1 MSVSQTTPNRW
12 FAQHSVVFQRKN
24 PYSLSMNPIM
34 TPRLRVVPATVDLVR
49 LEIEDLNEFF
59 GHLGVVPI
67 PDWPSEN
74 LTGLLS
80 LFLEQLGNDP
90 SLVGWLAWYWILTD
104 PSRDQLVGGGGFKG
118 APFNGVV
125 EVGYETRVSC
135 RRRGY
140 ATEAVGLQVAWALKH
155 PDVKLVIAETRTDNK
170 GSIGLLG
177 KLEFVQVG
185 PGSEVGL
192 LRFERTFLDEA

>member
-1 MSVSQTTPNRW
+1 MIALQKGIV
-12 FAQHSVVFQRKN
+12 
-24 PYSLSMNPIM
+24 YSLPMDPIV
-34 TPRLRVVPATVDLVR
+34 TPRLRLVPATVDLVR
-49 LEIEDLNEFF
+49 LEITNLNEFF
-59 GHLGVVPI
+59 RHLGVEPI

-74 LTGLLS
+74 LAGVLPF
-80 LFLEQLGNDP
+80 FLEQLGNDP
-90 SLVGWLAWYWILTD
+90 SLVGWLAWYWILD
-104 PSRDQLVGGGGFKG
+104 APSGNQLVGGGGFKG

-125 EVGYETRVSC
+125 EAGYETRVSC

-140 ATEAVGLQVAWALKH
+140 ATEAVGSQVAWALRH

-177 KLEFVQVG
+177 KLEFVQIG

-192 LRFERTFLDEA
+192 LRFERTSLDEA